1 MRKNIYLVKLTK
13 KQRRE
18 LQHLTNKKTTTP
30 RTVKR
35 ARILLLTHEGIPDP
49 EIVTR
54 VEVSICTVRNIRRR
68 YQTEGLNLL
77 KEKPRPGRPNIFD
90 GETRAKITAL
100 ACSPA
105 PEGRGQWS
113 LRLLADKAVELGY
126 VEDIHFD
133 TVGEILKKTRFNRI
147 ESEVGV

>member
-1 MRKNIYLVKLTK
+1 MPKNIYLVKLNK
-13 KQRRE
+13 KQHRE
-18 LQHLTNKKTTTP
+18 LQHLTKKKTTTP

-35 ARILLLTHEGIPDP
+35 ARILLLSHEGIPDP

-68 YQTEGLNLL
+68 FQTEGLNLL
-77 KEKPRPGRPNIFD
+77 KEKPRPGRPTIFD
-90 GETRAKITAL
+90 GETRAKITTL
-100 ACSPA
+100 ACSEA